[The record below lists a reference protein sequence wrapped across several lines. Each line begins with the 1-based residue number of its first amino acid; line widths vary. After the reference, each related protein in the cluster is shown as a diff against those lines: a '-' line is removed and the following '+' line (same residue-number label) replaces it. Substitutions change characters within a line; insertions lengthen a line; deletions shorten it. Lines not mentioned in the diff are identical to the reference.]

1 MPRRKKIETTE
12 GGVLDER
19 KLPDGRRKI
28 NLRKREREALVRQ
41 ERAEA
46 AASLFLDLEIGRTWA
61 QIAQELEL
69 STAQLK
75 DLTKTKEFDEA
86 YNQLFAELGHD
97 PRYRAAQGA
106 LSDMLPLAVNEL
118 KQILTNRSVAPG
130 TRLKAIERVL
140 ALNGMTGEK
149 PIQSDRSDLVKFLVE
164 HKISLDDM
172 KVPIPDEYNAYMD
185 DVVEGDVSE
194 VKELPDKVD

>member
-1 MPRRKKIETTE
+1 
-12 GGVLDER
+12 VLDER

-28 NLRKREREALVRQ
+28 TLRKSERDAMVRRQ
-41 ERAEA
+41 RAEA
-46 AASLFLDLEIGRTWA
+46 AASLFLDLEVGRTWA
-61 QIAQELEL
+61 QIAQELGL

-75 DLTKTKEFDEA
+75 DLTKTKEVDEA

-97 PRYRAAQGA
+97 PRYKAAQGA

-118 KQILTNRSVAPG
+118 KQILTNRSIAAG
-130 TRLKAIERVL
+130 TRLKAVERVM
-140 ALNGMTGEK
+140 ALNGLSGEK

-172 KVPIPDEYNAYMD
+172 KVPVPNEYNEYMNEIVD
-185 DVVEGDVSE
+185 GEFYE
-194 VKELPDKVD
+194 PPELPSGQKASD